1 MKKQTTKIAETVIE
15 TETVLA
21 ETNTIIPTTETEITE
36 MTIPELDSEITT
48 ETTETV
54 IPEITVPETTIPEIK
69 IEIPVT
75 AELSKVKESKPVVVV
90 DEVAVEMELKSV
102 FDSENP
108 ISTLGLAKVLKKL
121 TTLGLNMT
129 QAASRCKKSYV
140 YSRKLISLTSA
151 TPATLQLV
159 EENKVSAWSV
169 IEALS
174 IKESTVEIVEKQMI
188 SLANANAAH
197 NAAKAEATNKPT
209 KTVKFSKEEVEAMLK
224 AMQNNILTLLTNDE
238 DKVKVADYKFEITS
252 KI

>member
-21 ETNTIIPTTETEITE
+21 ETNTEITIPETE

-48 ETTETV
+48 AENETS
-54 IPEITVPETTIPEIK
+54 IPEITIPETDIAIPEIK

-75 AELSKVKESKPVVVV
+75 AEIVKESKPVVVI
-90 DEVAVEMELKSV
+90 DEVAVEEELKSV

-108 ISTLGLAKVLKKL
+108 ISTLNLAKVLKKL

-140 YSRKLISLTSA
+140 YSRKLIRLTDA

-159 EENKVSAWSV
+159 ADNKVSAWSV

-174 IKESTVEIVEKQMI
+174 VKESSVETVEKQMI
-188 SLANANAAH
+188 TLANANELH
-197 NAAKAEATNKPT
+197 NAAKADAKVKTT
-209 KTVKFSKEEVEAMLK
+209 KVVKFSKEEVEAMLK
-224 AMQNNILTLLTNDE
+224 DQLNNIVALLTNDE

-252 KI
+252 KS